1 MVSDL
6 YPFQSHFHDV
16 GSLRMHYLDEGAG
29 SPVVMVHG
37 NPTWSFYY
45 RNLVSAL
52 RDNHRVIVPD
62 HIGCG
67 KSDKPREGQY
77 PFTLAQRASDLE
89 SLLDSLGIRENI
101 TLVVHD
107 WGGMIGFAYAT
118 KYPERISRIV
128 VLNTAAFGLP
138 KTKRFPWQLWLVR
151 NTPLG
156 PWLVR
161 GLNLFVRGT
170 LRFGCMRPL
179 TPEVR
184 QQYLAPYDSW
194 EHRLAV
200 LRFVEDIPLGPGDPS
215 FEAVEQV
222 ERNLQRLATVP
233 MVICW
238 GDRDFIF
245 DDHFLAEWQRRFPKA
260 TVHRFANAGHLVLED
275 AGAEIQKIV
284 KTFSSPLAA
293 KIHD

>member
-1 MVSDL
+1 
-6 YPFQSHFHDV
+6 
-16 GSLRMHYLDEGAG
+16 MHYVDEGEG

-45 RNLVSAL
+45 RNLIKEL
-52 RDNHRVIVPD
+52 RGDHRVIVPD

-67 KSDKPREGQY
+67 KSDMPVDGTY
-77 PFTLAQRASDLE
+77 HFTLEQRVRDLE
-89 SLLDSLGIRENI
+89 SLLDSLGIHEDI
-101 TLVVHD
+101 TLIVHD

-118 KYPERISRIV
+118 RHPERISRIV

-156 PWLVR
+156 PFLVR

-170 LRFGCMRPL
+170 VRYGAMKPL
-179 TPEVR
+179 SPEIR
-184 QQYLAPYDSW
+184 DQYLAPCDSW

-200 LRFVEDIPLGPGDPS
+200 LRFVEDIPLAPGDPS
-215 FEAVEQV
+215 YETVQQV
-222 ERNLQRLATVP
+222 ESRLPLLSDIP
-233 MVICW
+233 MLICW
-238 GDRDFIF
+238 GDQDFIF
-245 DDHFLAEWQRRFPKA
+245 DAHFLAEWQKRFPKA
-260 TVHRFANAGHLVLED
+260 TLHRFANAGHLVLED
-275 AGAEIQKIV
+275 AVEEIPGLV
-284 KTFSSPLAA
+284 RSFMAPVAA